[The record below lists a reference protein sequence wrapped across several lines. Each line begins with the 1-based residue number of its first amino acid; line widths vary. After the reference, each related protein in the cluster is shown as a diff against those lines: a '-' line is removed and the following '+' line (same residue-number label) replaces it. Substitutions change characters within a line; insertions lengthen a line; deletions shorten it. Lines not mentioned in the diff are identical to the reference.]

1 MGEILSPYCE
11 LYERAVEILGR
22 RWTGQIVR
30 ALLAGLTRFGEIK
43 AVVPGLSDR
52 LLSERLKELEAE
64 GIVVREVTPDTPV
77 RVDYRLTDKG
87 RALNP
92 VVGAFSDWADEWL
105 VPATSATADRA

>member
-1 MGEILSPYCE
+1 MEQILSPYCE

-52 LLSERLKELEAE
+52 LLSERLKDLESE
-64 GIVVREVTPDTPV
+64 GIVVREVTPNTPV

-87 RALNP
+87 RALGP
-92 VVGAFSDWADEWL
+92 VVTAFSEWADTWL
-105 VPATSATADRA
+105 APAPAARD